1 MILWRE
7 LKLLVTPSTHS
18 LEDHILTQINFLYIA
33 VLLIKQ
39 GIIQKE
45 GIQLVNI
52 FNKNIN
58 VQLISHNHR
67 LHK

>member
-18 LEDHILTQINFLYIA
+18 LEDHILAQINFLYIA